1 MDSSILPGKQD
12 ENFKSWSP
20 SLFVAGAVTSRNSL
34 PFKAVAQTN
43 YGNRSESPSSKN
55 YSIIINRQSSF
66 SSPPADDRS
75 NATRSG
81 SHSPSRS
88 DNSQSGSST
97 PTSVTISLNSRS
109 ESMDLVRSGSSGS
122 PPVGQ
127 ADKPEPSKEDLT
139 GDDTSPNEILHIKTS
154 KMVINLNKYFIINK

>member
-1 MDSSILPGKQD
+1 MPSNKSSFIKSSSESPSHKIKLGDELDSSILPGKQD

-88 DNSQSGSST
+88 DNSQHQRLLQYPLT
-97 PTSVTISLNSRS
+97 PDLSRWI
-109 ESMDLVRSGSSGS
+109 RSG
-122 PPVGQ
+122 PVRPVVFQ
-127 ADKPEPSKEDLT
+127 LVKL
-139 GDDTSPNEILHIKTS
+139 
-154 KMVINLNKYFIINK
+154 INRNLQRKI